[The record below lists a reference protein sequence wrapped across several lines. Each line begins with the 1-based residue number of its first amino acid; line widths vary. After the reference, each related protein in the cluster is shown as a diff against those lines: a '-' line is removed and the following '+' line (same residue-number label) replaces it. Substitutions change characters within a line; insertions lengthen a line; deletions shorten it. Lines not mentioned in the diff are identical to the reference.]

1 MPAHPSKGIPA
12 LRSADNRD
20 APPSSSEDRDQFC
33 MPIAN
38 VATLAGSH
46 TSGGWR
52 ESDISRL
59 VMSTMRIADCGRT
72 LQHTSYYFPVHYIWG
87 LIPRDSIYLCD
98 DNTGNHTPKMRGRD
112 PSMPEAWRLKVLHIN
127 STFRI
132 RPDGTGRP
140 GK

>member
-20 APPSSSEDRDQFC
+20 APPSSSEDRDQSC

-59 VMSTMRIADCGRT
+59 VMSTMRKDSPAHLLLLPGS
-72 LQHTSYYFPVHYIWG
+72 LYLGFNS
-87 LIPRDSIYLCD
+87 PRFDLL
-98 DNTGNHTPKMRGRD
+98 M
-112 PSMPEAWRLKVLHIN
+112 
-127 STFRI
+127 
-132 RPDGTGRP
+132 
-140 GK
+140 